1 MRRVALMGGR
11 RSLAALAWRLPAAA
25 GAAARIRVASRAGLF
40 ILTGEREPRQGH
52 REMNLAAKVIARSLS
67 RPQRFCRLIAIAL

>member
-1 MRRVALMGGR
+1 M
-11 RSLAALAWRLPAAA
+11 
-25 GAAARIRVASRAGLF
+25 RVASRAGLF

-52 REMNLAAKVIARSLS
+52 GEMNLAAKVIARSLS

>member
-1 MRRVALMGGR
+1 VRRIALMGGR
-11 RSLAALAWRLPAAA
+11 RSLAAPAWGLPAAA
-25 GAAARIRVASRAGLF
+25 RMRVASRAGLF

-52 REMNLAAKVIARSLS
+52 GEMNLAAKVIARSLS